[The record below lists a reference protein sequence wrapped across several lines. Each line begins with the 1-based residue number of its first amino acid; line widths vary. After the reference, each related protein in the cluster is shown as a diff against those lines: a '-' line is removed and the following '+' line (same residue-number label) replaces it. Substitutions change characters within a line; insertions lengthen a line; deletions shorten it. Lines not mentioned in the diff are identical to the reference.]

1 MALVKAVLAGAVAAV
16 GVPYVMGG
24 QSDQLGEFLAR
35 GVVPFAIGSVQLG
48 WSWPIFCVVTLFA
61 WGFLAW
67 ANR

>member
-1 MALVKAVLAGAVAAV
+1 MALAKAVLAGAVAAV
-16 GVPYVMGG
+16 GVPYVMGS
-24 QSDQLGEFLAR
+24 QSDQLGEWLGR
-35 GVVPFAIGSVQLG
+35 GVVHFSVGSLALG